1 MTNIA
6 EKLKDA
12 PMGTKLYSPICGE
25 CTLDSVS
32 PYSISVKDC
41 TGTLRTFDA
50 YGRFYPM
57 LGECTLFPSKD
68 KWHWDN
74 FTIKKE
80 YNFKPFDKVI
90 VRDRGIYDSKWLI
103 SFFSHYDSNNE
114 KFPYVCVNDCRYNY
128 CIPYNEETSKLI
140 GTTDE
145 YKD

>member
-1 MTNIA
+1 MDSIA

-90 VRDRGIYDSKWLI
+90 VRNYIDDWRIE
-103 SFFSHYDSNNE
+103 FFE
-114 KFPYVCVNDCRYNY
+114 RYNPTNSMY
-128 CIPYNEETSKLI
+128 PYICLMDSYHICLPYNEETAKLI

-145 YKD
+145 YKG